1 MTWAYVTWAYV
12 KWEPGERPGD
22 SGNRVMAYRV
32 EDGSGGRT
40 VARGLARALALAAG
54 VALLGLLGAGE
65 ARADFRV
72 CNETDETVGVS
83 LGYKSSDGW
92 VSEGWWHVPG
102 EDCEVLIS
110 GALTSR
116 FYYLYAENAERS
128 QRWGGASRMCTAEEE
143 FKIVGVGDCI
153 PRGYARMGFGEYDT
167 GDQQSWTVR
176 LTPASGAAEAAALT
190 GTTSTTAAEAVAQ

>member
-1 MTWAYVTWAYV
+1 MPRRWARA
-12 KWEPGERPGD
+12 
-22 SGNRVMAYRV
+22 
-32 EDGSGGRT
+32 
-40 VARGLARALALAAG
+40 ARGTVVATG
-54 VALLGLLGAGE
+54 VALACGLWASD
-65 ARADFRV
+65 ARAEFRV

-83 LGYKSSDGW
+83 LGYRGEDGW

-102 EDCEVLIS
+102 DDCEVLIS

-128 QRWGGASRMCTAEEE
+128 QRWGGGARMCTAEEE

-167 GDQQSWTVR
+167 GDQPSWTVR
-176 LTPASGAAEAAALT
+176 LTPASGAAEAAALS
-190 GTTSTTAAEAVAQ
+190 GTTSTTAAETVAQ